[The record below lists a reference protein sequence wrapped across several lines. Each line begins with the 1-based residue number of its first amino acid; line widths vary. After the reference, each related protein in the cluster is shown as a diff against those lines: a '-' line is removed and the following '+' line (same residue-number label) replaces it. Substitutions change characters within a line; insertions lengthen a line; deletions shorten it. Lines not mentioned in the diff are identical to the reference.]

1 MHKKEIFRCVYGSQL
16 FGTATPESDEDFRS
30 VVLPSKDNVLLGRAK
45 GIVQT
50 ESRERANVAGDVDRT
65 DLTVQAFL
73 DLLRRSEVTA
83 IETLFAT
90 PILRTPEWDLIW
102 DRRDEL
108 VSANVNRFVGFSK
121 SQVMRYGGRGRDVA
135 AAQAV
140 LEVLDRVKGN
150 RAVIAHDPETMAA
163 LAALTDEH
171 KSLSITADPAHP
183 AVPMLVLSGRSAQL
197 TQNAR
202 DVRGA
207 FQKYIDRAGNRSL
220 EAAKRTDKAD
230 LKGMYHAVRIL
241 YQAEEI
247 LLTGELR
254 FPLACVPVL
263 MEIRRGEHSPEACV
277 EMCDALTERVN
288 AAETR
293 TALPEQVSPDVIRDL
308 VLALHEDVVLSEPR
322 ICEQILP

>member
-1 MHKKEIFRCVYGSQL
+1 MTRKEIFRCVYGSQL

-30 VVLPSKDNVLLGRAK
+30 VVLPTRDEVLLGRAK
-45 GIVQT
+45 DIVQT

-65 DLTVQAFL
+65 ALSAQAFL

-90 PILRTPEWDLIW
+90 PLFRAPEWDVIW
-102 DRRDEL
+102 GQRDAL

-140 LEVLDRVKGN
+140 LEVLDGVRGT
-150 RAVIAHDPETMAA
+150 RAVIANDPEVMDA
-163 LAALTDEH
+163 LDALTATH
-171 KSLSITADPAHP
+171 QSLTITADPAHP
-183 AVPMLVLSGRSAQL
+183 TVPMLVLNGRSAQL
-197 TQNAR
+197 TQNAG
-202 DVRGA
+202 DVRA
-207 FQKYIDRAGNRSL
+207 IFQKYIDRAGSRSL
-220 EAAKRTDKAD
+220 EAAKRADKAD

-247 LLTGELR
+247 LLTGGLR

-263 MEIRRGEHSPEACV
+263 MEIRRGEHSAEACV

-288 AAETR
+288 AA
-293 TALPEQVSPDVIRDL
+293 TAVTHLPAQVCPDVIREI
-308 VLALHEDVVLSEPR
+308 VLELHAGVVGEDADITPVP
-322 ICEQILP
+322 